1 MRPALCAVLL
11 TGIRGWSGGGH
22 RVEGRQPRMA
32 SVSEGKRHSEIL
44 MSGRWTMRTRPWA
57 TLVVPDTCTVD
68 HENVDLLIIKDVAH
82 FIFVTALDPRMTKR
96 TCSAEVYTVESACT
110 LGFSWTQDLGCL
122 LTRTGTS

>member
-1 MRPALCAVLL
+1 MCQVELRPALCAVLL

-32 SVSEGKRHSEIL
+32 SVSEGERHSEIL

-68 HENVDLLIIKDVAH
+68 HENVDLFIIKDVTH
-82 FIFVTALDPRMTKR
+82 FIFV
-96 TCSAEVYTVESACT
+96 SST
-110 LGFSWTQDLGCL
+110 LMNLHAHWGFSWTQDLGCL
-122 LTRTGTS
+122 LTRTATS